1 MLEDKNGSKT
11 GVYQITVKKPTNT
24 PATTLKNNTDNS
36 IYFILGGIIGILLIL
51 IIIIIIVLKKTGNKE
66 KDEDA
71 KNEDELSDNYD
82 YSLKD
87 AIDEANSEYN
97 DEMVEQSNFKS
108 QILSS
113 DVQNKKDNEDDDITI
128 FDKTQYQEDDD
139 ENIPDT
145 STKKK
150 GKHF

>member
-1 MLEDKNGSKT
+1 M
-11 GVYQITVKKPTNT
+11 
-24 PATTLKNNTDNS
+24 
-36 IYFILGGIIGILLIL
+36 
-51 IIIIIIVLKKTGNKE
+51 
-66 KDEDA
+66 
-71 KNEDELSDNYD
+71 
-82 YSLKD
+82 KD